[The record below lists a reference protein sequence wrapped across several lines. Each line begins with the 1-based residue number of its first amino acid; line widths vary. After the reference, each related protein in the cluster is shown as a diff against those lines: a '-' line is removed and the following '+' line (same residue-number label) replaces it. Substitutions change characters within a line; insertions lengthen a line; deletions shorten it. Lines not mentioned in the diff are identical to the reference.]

1 MKALLAKILLYGGP
15 GLGVVGLFV
24 ILHGMFGPQPPSSEE
39 VEQSVAERRFMQPAN
54 LAEMTADNASETA
67 DNATA
72 EDAGTILPTSWH
84 YYSFIETLTS
94 NMADTGAFLKLEV
107 SLAANIDALAAE
119 GFIAD
124 MDDMAPAMRSAILLH
139 LGGVTREQAAS
150 REGRELLAEELLAEV
165 NKTLE
170 KFESDSRVDAVYLTD
185 LAVIN

>member
-1 MKALLAKILLYGGP
+1 MKALLAKLLLYGGP
-15 GLGVVGLFV
+15 GLLVVGVFV
-24 ILHGMFGPQPPSSEE
+24 VLQGLFGPEPPSTEE
-39 VEQSVAERRFMQPAN
+39 IEQSVAERRFMQPDE
-54 LAEMTADNASETA
+54 LAGLAGDNASETA
-67 DNATA
+67 DNASE
-72 EDAGTILPTSWH
+72 EDSAALLPTSWH

-107 SLAANIDALAAE
+107 TLAANLDALSAE

-124 MDDMAPAMRSAILLH
+124 MNDMTPAMRSAILLH

-150 REGRELLAEELLAEV
+150 REGRERLAEELLAEV

>member
-1 MKALLAKILLYGGP
+1 MKGLVAKILLYGGP
-15 GLGVVGLFV
+15 GLVVVGLFV
-24 ILHGMFGPQPPSSEE
+24 VLQGLFGPEPPSSEE
-39 VEQSVAERRFMQPAN
+39 VEKSVAERRFMQPDN
-54 LAEMTADNASETA
+54 LAEVKADNASENA
-67 DNATA
+67 DNASA
-72 EDAGTILPTSWH
+72 EESAALLPTSWH

-107 SLAANIDALAAE
+107 SLAANVDALTAE
-119 GFIAD
+119 GFIGD
-124 MDDMAPAMRSAILLH
+124 MNDMTPALRSAILLH

-150 REGRELLAEELLAEV
+150 REGRELLAEELLAVV